1 MIRPFTALL
10 VLWIA
15 SLACQSS
22 HAQSEAIDEK
32 KAGFETVRIA
42 LAPSLISGAS
52 GLEEWQAGLGAKL
65 SASTPYYRGR
75 LELEIGWA
83 PWTSNESSLP
93 DFQALSLLAGWSI
106 STSSENR
113 VGLGGGL
120 LVGNVFMMI
129 DIDESQGD
137 RFESEIIVAPF
148 VRLLSKITDNTHGF
162 VEFRGVRLYTRPRLE
177 FTDFSIGIT
186 LDLRSPSWLKGFLR

>member
-1 MIRPFTALL
+1 M
-10 VLWIA
+10 LWIA
-15 SLACQSS
+15 LLACQSS

-42 LAPSLISGAS
+42 LAPSLISRAAGF
-52 GLEEWQAGLGAKL
+52 EEWQAGLGAKL

-83 PWTSNESSLP
+83 PWTTNESSLP

-106 STSSENR
+106 STSSLASSENR
-113 VGLGGGL
+113 VGLEGGL

-162 VEFRGVRLYTRPRLE
+162 AEFRGVRLYTRPRLE
-177 FTDFSIGIT
+177 YTDFSIGIT
-186 LDLRSPSWLKGFLR
+186 LDLRSPGWLKGFFR